1 MIGSS
6 GAAPAELLER
16 RGFDALGF
24 SEFRHWPIHRIGEID
39 HEEYGHG
46 DGGHLENL
54 AIMPLLAR
62 EVKNIIVFINT
73 KTKFRPRA
81 QRDPYAGSL
90 EPLFRAVTDKHDGR
104 AKFMTNKVFGDD
116 GKFDALIAG
125 LKAKQLAKQTL
136 IHCDTYSVHPN
147 PNYGIQGGNKVN
159 VCWIYNEDVPKWSCA
174 LSSKLQDLVGGL
186 RRFPHYRTFFQNRPM
201 VIDLSIEEVNALAH
215 LSCWNV
221 TANESTIRRHF
232 GL

>member
-1 MIGSS
+1 MLVFQNSGTGRSTGS
-6 GAAPAELLER
+6 ER
-16 RGFDALGF
+16 LY
-24 SEFRHWPIHRIGEID
+24 

-54 AIMPLLAR
+54 GVMPLLAR
-62 EVKNIIVFINT
+62 DVKNMIIFVNT

-81 QRDPYAGSL
+81 EQDPYAGSL
-90 EPLFRAVTDKHDGR
+90 EPLFRPV
-104 AKFMTNKVFGDD
+104 TNKDEGDANFVTNMVFKDD

-125 LKAKQLAKQTL
+125 LEVRKMAGETL
-136 IHCDTYSVHPN
+136 IHCDTYTVLQNSH
-147 PNYGIQGGNKVN
+147 YRIEGGYDAN
-159 VCWIYNEDVPKWSCA
+159 VCWLYDEAVESWSDA
-174 LSSKLQDLVGGL
+174 LNAEMQSLVAGL
-186 RRFPHYRTFFQNRPM
+186 VRFPHYRTFFQNELG

-221 TANESTIRRHF
+221 TANAGIIWDHV